1 MGLRSLEYVRQ
12 ISLKLLLVNLISR
25 RTLLYRS
32 FLGVVR
38 VVPKGTY
45 SRINSG
51 RVSIISPRLGPKDR
65 LLGRHEYPLFFK
77 GPSTI

>member
-1 MGLRSLEYVRQ
+1 MGLRSLEYIRQ
-12 ISLKLLLVNLISR
+12 IGLELLLVNLIGQ
-25 RTLLYRS
+25 RTLLHRS

-45 SRINSG
+45 SRINS
-51 RVSIISPRLGPKDR
+51 RKVSIISLRLGPKDY
-65 LLGRHEYPLFFK
+65 LPGRHEYPLFFK